1 MFINLIYLVLIPM
14 ILNQIK
20 TVLLLTLLTV
30 FVLIM
35 GFVLGGESGLTIAF
49 VFVILFN
56 IFSYWFSDKLILKIN
71 GAKLATYSVYTKL
84 NDIVKEISERAG
96 IKKPK
101 IYIIDKNFPNAFATG
116 RSPSKSAIA
125 VTEGLLELL
134 SERELKGVIAHEIS
148 HIKNRDTLISTIAVI
163 LTGVISYIAI
173 LARWGMIFG
182 SKDGDSSGLFEI
194 LILTILAPFI
204 ATILRF
210 AISRT
215 REYIADESGA
225 KIIKDPL
232 ALASALKKL
241 ENYPDKPKKGN
252 QAIASMYIVN
262 PFASSKLL
270 KIFSTHPTTV
280 NRIKKLRKIDLN
292 L

>member
-1 MFINLIYLVLIPM
+1 M